1 MRTPSICFVGLE
13 NLPLLAPEF
22 GRFRVGG
29 AELQQTLLATT
40 LARRGFRVS
49 MVVED
54 LGQPDGASWRGV
66 ETFKAYANSDG
77 IPVLRFV
84 HPRWTGLWAAMKR
97 ANADLYYVSCAG
109 ALVGQVASF
118 VRVHGRRMIFRVASD
133 DDCDPSKIRNIR
145 FWRDRKLYAF
155 GLRNADARFAQ
166 TAQQQAALRQH
177 YKVDSVIAPSLADQ
191 GGRNLPYD
199 ERTIDVLW
207 AGTVYSV
214 KRPEIYVDVASRLP
228 GMIFY
233 MLGGAAAGAEPL
245 FDKIKASTASLTNMK
260 VLGHVSYHEI
270 SDFFDNARV
279 FVNTSEIEGFP
290 NTYLQAWARGTPVVA
305 FFDPDGLI
313 VREGLGRVVST
324 VDEMFGAVQQLRN
337 DLKLWAET
345 SERCRAF
352 MNRRYSEDR
361 FLAPYL
367 ETIDRLVRQ

>member
-118 VRVHGRRMIFRVASD
+118 VRVHGRKGPPASG
-133 DDCDPSKIRNIR
+133 IV
-145 FWRDRKLYAF
+145 WR
-155 GLRNADARFAQ
+155 
-166 TAQQQAALRQH
+166 
-177 YKVDSVIAPSLADQ
+177 P
-191 GGRNLPYD
+191 
-199 ERTIDVLW
+199 
-207 AGTVYSV
+207 
-214 KRPEIYVDVASRLP
+214 
-228 GMIFY
+228 
-233 MLGGAAAGAEPL
+233 
-245 FDKIKASTASLTNMK
+245 
-260 VLGHVSYHEI
+260 
-270 SDFFDNARV
+270 
-279 FVNTSEIEGFP
+279 
-290 NTYLQAWARGTPVVA
+290 
-305 FFDPDGLI
+305 GLI
-313 VREGLGRVVST
+313 VTSRCAPPGLAAQTGDWAIASRVKRLCQAIELKGLCPPPSEVGH
-324 VDEMFGAVQQLRN
+324 GA
-337 DLKLWAET
+337 
-345 SERCRAF
+345 
-352 MNRRYSEDR
+352 
-361 FLAPYL
+361 
-367 ETIDRLVRQ
+367 